1 MQKIRELTTDEL
13 DSACGGSRSN
23 GGASGSAVSDFIN
36 WLLSQLHIPTSPGGP
51 IRS

>member
-1 MQKIRELTTDEL
+1 MQKTRVLTDDEL

-23 GGASGSAVSDFIN
+23 GGTGGSAVSDFIN
-36 WLLSQLHIPTSPGGP
+36 WLLGQLHIPTSSGGP